1 MRYFDAHTHIQ
12 FPQFDED
19 REELIATMLEQE
31 VGALVVGV
39 DLDSSKKAVALAERY
54 PHLWVSVGLHP
65 NDTPEEV
72 FDHAA
77 FSELAAHPKVRA
89 IGECGLD
96 NFRPDDPVA
105 TRAKQRETF
114 EQHIQLALTC
124 DKPLMVHVRPAKG
137 TTDAYEDLIEIL
149 TSYKQ
154 EYGEKL
160 RGDIHF
166 FVGGTEEAR
175 RIIDLGFT
183 LSFTA
188 VLTFARDYDEVVRYI
203 PLESMLAE
211 TDAPYIAPVSRRG
224 KRNDPL
230 AAIDVAN
237 AIADICGEDPEAVRS
252 ILLANAIRLFR
263 LESPE

>member
-19 REELIATMLEQE
+19 RDELIGAMLEQG

-39 DLDSSKKAVALAERY
+39 DLDSSRKAVALAERY
-54 PHLWVSVGLHP
+54 PHLWASIGLHP

-77 FSELAAHPKVRA
+77 FSELATNPKVRA

-96 NFRPDDPVA
+96 NFRPEDPVA
-105 TRAKQRETF
+105 TKAKQRETF
-114 EQHIQLALTC
+114 EQHIQLALAS
-124 DKPLMVHVRPAKG
+124 DKPLMIHVRPSKG

-154 EYGEKL
+154 EHGEKL

-166 FVGGTEEAR
+166 FVGGTAEAR

-188 VLTFARDYDEVVRYI
+188 VLTFAREYDEVVRYI
-203 PLESMLAE
+203 PLGSMLTE

-230 AAIDVAN
+230 AAIDVAK
-237 AIADICGEDPEAVRS
+237 AIADIRGEDPEAVRS
-252 ILLANAIRLFR
+252 ILLANATRLFQ